1 MADEVGDIE
10 RREPPDVGLV
20 QTQEPAARGKIVV
33 DDVEDFALHAS
44 PESREGD
51 RLRTV
56 VDVRERDGVAATH
69 VQEDSE
75 RPDPHAARDVG
86 LAGTVHR
93 PRPDDDMRDPEFPA
107 ILGDDLLLLDLGEA
121 VGLAPQLGTALDRT
135 PFVQQPSPRLA
146 RVRIHGERA
155 DVDEAPQAAMPQARL
170 QEIAGR
176 DDRVHERI
184 GKGLLA
190 GAGRQVEDH
199 GGILRGRGTIL
210 ARQEIAPDPL
220 DARSPVDARHGVE
233 PGELARGPGETAQV
247 AESTLEQGADE
258 PRPDE
263 PRGARDEDAIVGP
276 DDDVVVVV
284 WEHAA
289 AIQGCGHGAHAVL
302 PASTVR
308 TVPVMLLALGPRR
321 NSTASATSSTS
332 ANRRSALR
340 RATCSRRSPSR
351 PRVMSVSRKPG
362 ATAFTLTPRRPT
374 SRASDRVNPIIA
386 AFVAAYT
393 DRPLYPVK
401 PMIDETLTMRPP
413 PSAIMWRTTYL
424 VRTMGESVF
433 TRMRRSICELCMIA
447 RAPSA
452 AAAALL
458 TSP

>member
-20 QTQEPAARGKIVV
+20 QTQEPAAGGKIVV
-33 DDVEDFALHAS
+33 DDVEDLALHAS
-44 PESREGD
+44 PEPRECD
-51 RLRTV
+51 RLRAV

-75 RPDPHAARDVG
+75 RPDPHSARDTR

-93 PRPDDDMRDPEFPA
+93 PRPDDDVRDPEFLA
-107 ILGDDLLLLDLGEA
+107 ILGDGLLLFDLGEA
-121 VGLAPQLGTALDRT
+121 VGLAPQLGTVLHRT
-135 PFVQQPSPRLA
+135 PFVQQPPPRFR

-155 DVDEAPQAAMPQARL
+155 DVDEAPQAAIPQARL
-170 QEIAGR
+170 EEIAGR

-190 GAGRQVEDH
+190 GSGRQVEDH
-199 GGILRGRGTIL
+199 GGILGRRGTISL
-210 ARQEIAPDPL
+210 RQEIAPDHV
-220 DARSPVDARHGVE
+220 DARSAVGARQGFE
-233 PGELARGPGETAQV
+233 PGDLARGPGETAQV

-258 PRPDE
+258 PRADE
-263 PRGARDEDAIVGP
+263 PRGARDEDTIGGL
-276 DDDVVVVV
+276 DDEVVVFSV
-284 WEHAA
+284 WEHAVP
-289 AIQGCGHGAHAVL
+289 IQGCGRGAHAVL

-308 TVPVMLLALGPRR
+308 TV
-321 NSTASATSSTS
+321 
-332 ANRRSALR
+332 
-340 RATCSRRSPSR
+340 
-351 PRVMSVSRKPG
+351 
-362 ATAFTLTPRRPT
+362 
-374 SRASDRVNPIIA
+374 
-386 AFVAAYT
+386 
-393 DRPLYPVK
+393 
-401 PMIDETLTMRPP
+401 PP

-424 VRTMGESVF
+424 VRTIGESVF